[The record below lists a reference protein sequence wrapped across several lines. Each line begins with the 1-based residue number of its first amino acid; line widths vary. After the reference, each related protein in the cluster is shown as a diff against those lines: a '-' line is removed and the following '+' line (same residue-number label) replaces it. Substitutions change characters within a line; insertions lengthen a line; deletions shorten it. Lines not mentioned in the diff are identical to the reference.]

1 MKKTTGF
8 KQGYYIKIID
18 GFYEV
23 ISGNRVVY
31 FGECRKNSTVQ
42 EIANKTFLLEQERE
56 HDRKR
61 IEDII
66 RPCREKRDRAR
77 NPINARENVACM

>member
-8 KQGYYIKIID
+8 KQGYYIKITD

-31 FGECRKNSTVQ
+31 FGECRKNSTIQ
-42 EIANKTFLLEQERE
+42 EIANKTFLLEQEQRE
-56 HDRKR
+56 YDRTR
-61 IEDII
+61 IKGNV
-66 RPCREKRDRAR
+66 RPCREKRYRAR
-77 NPINARENVACM
+77 N